1 MKKLLVFLCVA
12 LLLVVPAAAD
22 QTVKTLKFSWSQTV
36 SDLPNLAGWT
46 LYWSD
51 STSGGWTVAATVPYT
66 GGAGPGFEAE
76 NQLTVTGDPGAEV
89 VKYFQLTATGKNG
102 FESGPSNIVSYAF
115 VIPWRD
121 VTAPQ
126 SLTVEVI
133 VRQQAAP
140 AAQPRTPLRRIYEA
154 LKGVAPNA
162 VP

>member
-1 MKKLLVFLCVA
+1 MKKLLVFLCLA
-12 LLLVVPAAAD
+12 LLLVVPAVAD
-22 QTVKTLKFSWSQTV
+22 QTVKTLKFGWSQAV
-36 SDLPNLAGWT
+36 ADLPNLDRWT
-46 LYWSD
+46 LYWAD
-51 STSGGWTVAATVPYT
+51 STSGQWTVAATVPYT
-66 GGAGPGFEAE
+66 GGAGPGFESE

-89 VKYFQLTATGKNG
+89 VKYFRMTAVGKNG

-115 VIPWRD
+115 TIPWRD

-133 VRQQAAP
+133 IRQQSASAAK
-140 AAQPRTPLRRIYEA
+140 PRTPLRRIYES